1 METPGDNTAVIRM
14 KREFD
19 AFVSASRRR
28 QIEGSFNLNQAE
40 NDDTNASSSPVVSMR
55 NLLDKEKEEKLLK
68 AEMIAAKSMIVKLET
83 EVNTL
88 RTSNKRARIEFE
100 KDIGNLTNDRQR
112 ESEKLEELKSRLQ
125 YLADREKS
133 ARDELQEL
141 RRDSEVRAA
150 AAEEKQLALHKDKLQ
165 LEEDLQQ
172 ANEQSW
178 EKITELRN
186 QSMRTQMELQICQ
199 TELEETKAQL
209 KLQLKRSAETTAHLK
224 ELEDFRLRA
233 VQAEQKIKDLEDQE
247 RLHQEDVTITR
258 ALRTQLETLP
268 NLERELDK
276 LKEENKYYKET
287 EKNTL
292 LMEEQIEGL
301 TKKLQRAENRM
312 ADYTQLQLDNESLK
326 INLER
331 WQGKSAAGLGNPLS
345 PTELSLQVAE
355 LQSAQ
360 MLASD
365 EYSKLQSRFNSLQA
379 ELREMNS
386 KYQTLVQEV
395 SVGKTGSQH
404 QQDLIK
410 RLQRKLLLVSKEREG
425 YKRILDSYESE
436 VTVNV
441 GALQA
446 SRVQQ
451 LEQLLQDYRVQTES
465 LEAELGR
472 TAHEVSQTKSKCLE
486 LETLTT
492 DKGEKAEQSTKSD
505 QRMIQE
511 LKERIIELEL
521 ELEKKNK
528 QVNLLEARIEQ
539 RNLQGDYDPSKTK
552 VVHFTMNPAELAQ
565 RQREEEVKRLHD
577 ENDKLKQR
585 LKLLEESGGSV
596 DDLTLKVEK
605 KLLEPDAEK
614 EVEEL
619 KSQLT
624 REELR
629 NKRLMEAFKKTSQ
642 EFREV
647 CYQLTGYKI
656 DIPCASQYRLTNMYA
671 DSPQDYLLFAHSS
684 SGETQMLQTTF
695 SETVQDLIDLYLAK
709 QDSIPAF
716 LSSVT
721 LQLFSCRTMCAD

>member
-1 METPGDNTAVIRM
+1 MDSPGDNTAVIRM

-19 AFVSASRRR
+19 AFVSASRKRHLQR
-28 QIEGSFNLNQAE
+28 SFNVNQAE
-40 NDDTNASSSPVVSMR
+40 NDEETTSSSPAVSMR
-55 NLLDKEKEEKLLK
+55 NLLDKEKEEKLMK
-68 AEMIAAKSMIVKLET
+68 AEVITAKSMIVKLEA
-83 EVNTL
+83 EVDNL
-88 RTSNKRARIEFE
+88 RRSNKRTRIEYD
-100 KDIGNLTNDRQR
+100 KDLGNLTSEKQR
-112 ESEKLEELKSRLQ
+112 ELEKVGELKSRLQ
-125 YLADREKS
+125 YLADREKT
-133 ARDELQEL
+133 AREELQEL
-141 RRDSEVRAA
+141 RRESELRAA
-150 AAEEKQLALHKDKLQ
+150 TAEEKQLALQKDKLQ

-247 RLHQEDVTITR
+247 SLHQEDVTITR
-258 ALRTQLETLP
+258 ALKTQLENLP
-268 NLERELDK
+268 DLERELEK

-292 LMEEQIEGL
+292 LLEEQIDGL
-301 TKKLQRAENRM
+301 TRKLQRAEDRM
-312 ADYTQLQLDNESLK
+312 ADYTQMQLDNESLK

-331 WQGKSAAGLGNPLS
+331 WQGKSAAGVGNPLS
-345 PTELSLQVAE
+345 PTELSQQVVE

-360 MLASD
+360 MLARD
-365 EYSKLQSRFNSLQA
+365 EYGKLQSRFHSLQA
-379 ELREMNS
+379 ELRETTS
-386 KYQTLVQEV
+386 KYQTAVQEA
-395 SVGKTGSQH
+395 SAGKTGSQQ

-451 LEQLLQDYRVQTES
+451 LEQLLHDYRTQTES

-472 TAHEVSQTKSKCLE
+472 TAHEVSQTKTKCLQ
-486 LETLTT
+486 LETQT
-492 DKGEKAEQSTKSD
+492 DGGGRAALAAKCD
-505 QRMIQE
+505 QRTIQE
-511 LKERIIELEL
+511 LKERVIELEL
-521 ELEKKNK
+521 EVEKKNR
-528 QVNLLEARIEQ
+528 QVDVLEARIEQ
-539 RNLQGDYDPSKTK
+539 RKLQGDYDPSKTK
-552 VVHFTMNPAELAQ
+552 VVHFTMNPAEIAQ
-565 RQREEEVKRLHD
+565 RHREEEMKRLQD

-596 DDLTLKVEK
+596 DDLTQKVEK
-605 KLLEPDAEK
+605 KLQEPDVSK

-671 DSPQDYLLFAHSS
+671 DSPQDYLLFAHGS
-684 SGETQMLQTTF
+684 SGETQMLQTAF

-721 LQLFSCRTMCAD
+721 LQLLGSRTMCVD